1 MNAVSTQIPIAPARR
16 AIFRVFLACAAFF
29 ACLAMCTG
37 ALAQTSTADI
47 LGTITDPSGAT
58 LPDVTVTLVNLDT
71 RDTKTDVTTQGG
83 AFSFTNLNPGL
94 YKVSIAGKG
103 FNNINMNEVTLAAG
117 DRRRLDAKMTLGG
130 SNETVEVNT
139 SSPVLQTD
147 SSAVASTVTERAVQ
161 DLPLNGRNY
170 INLAQLIPGANEG
183 PPAGLSSGNRP
194 DDRRQTSSVSVN
206 GQSDIINDQLI
217 DGMDNN
223 ERVIGSIGVRP
234 SIDAIAEVRILTNS
248 YSADAG
254 RSAGGVIN
262 IITKSGTNQFHG
274 SAYEYFRN
282 DILNA
287 YAYQFGLHNKKTKLR
302 QNQFGGSFG
311 GPIFRDRTFFF
322 GDVELFRLVQGNAP
336 STATVPSLLE
346 QQHPGDFSDRL
357 ANGSASPLICAGTTL
372 APINGRTNPAA
383 QNPNCVYRKYD
394 DPGSSAKAGDWN
406 PTNIIPANELDPV
419 ALKYFALY
427 PAPNIGTNQ
436 YGGSRTRTQF
446 STVYDIRV
454 DHKISAKDSLF
465 GRYTTNSVSTFTIA
479 TPFPISTALGSPL
492 DPGTGFNGTSPQT
505 ARNIQL
511 NYGHTFTSNL
521 LMSLGA
527 GYTFIDNF
535 STPLNYGTNPNT
547 AFGQPNIN
555 VSPIT
560 SGLAPI
566 SVTGSNGVG
575 YSGYFTPLHNKD
587 NTYQI
592 NGAVFYS
599 RGNHSVKVG
608 AALIRRYASNQQD
621 GAGEGNWTFPGF
633 TGLLTGVFSSV
644 TRNNSLYVPQYRSWE
659 PSFFLQD
666 DWHASQKLTLNLGV
680 RYDVFTPFTETGN
693 HLANLDLNTGKI
705 VTAGVNGVSRTAG
718 VKTDYRNISPR
729 LGFAYTVQPGTV
741 VRGGFGLSYFPANL
755 TSSSNLKNQPFVSV
769 YGTCNSRSDP
779 ASTPCLAAYQY
790 FQNGLPLP
798 APTDPTNPTGSIPAA
813 EDFNFKSS
821 YLEQFNMVVQQQLAG
836 SVLTVAYVGALG
848 RRLYDNIGDI
858 NRIIPNANGTTA
870 GQVRPYSGLLPKVT
884 TINGLFSNGSS
895 NYHSLQVSFERR
907 FSHGIGFNANT
918 TWAHN
923 LDNVST
929 ISGGGGG
936 GNAQVLRTRAKD
948 DYGNAD
954 LDQRNRVVVAVN
966 YAPTYG
972 ASFTG
977 IKGGFVK
984 GWQANLIN
992 VWSTGL
998 STNVLNGSNV
1008 SGTSPNGGGD
1018 RPNQVLSNTTGPTS
1032 CPNSTSQTA
1041 ICYFNTA
1048 AYVAQAAGT
1057 LGNTRRNQLHGPP
1070 YRHLDLSL
1078 FKDIPLTERFK
1089 LQFRAEM
1096 FNAANQTNYANPSTG
1111 LTSATFGRLTATSV
1125 NYNPR
1130 VVQFALR
1137 LTF

>member
-1 MNAVSTQIPIAPARR
+1 MNADSPQCGAPAKDRLLR
-16 AIFRVFLACAAFF
+16 LLAVCAAFVVSVALF
-29 ACLAMCTG
+29 AGSPAR
-37 ALAQTSTADI
+37 AQTSTADI
-47 LGTITDPSGAT
+47 LGTITDPTGAT
-58 LPDVTVTLVNLDT
+58 LPDVTVTLLNLDT
-71 RDTKTDVTTQGG
+71 RDTRSDVTTQGG
-83 AFSFTNLNPGL
+83 AFSFTNLNPGR
-94 YKVSIAGKG
+94 YKVTIQGKG
-103 FNNINMNEVTLAAG
+103 FENISMNDVNVAAG
-117 DRRRLDAKMTLGG
+117 DRRRLDAKMTIGG

-170 INLAQLIPGANEG
+170 INLTQIIPGANEG
-183 PPAGLSSGNRP
+183 PPGGLSSGNRP

-206 GQSDIINDQLI
+206 GQSDVINDQLI

-262 IITKSGTNQFHG
+262 IITKSGTNQLHG

-287 YAYQFGLHNKKTKLR
+287 YAYQFGAHNKKTKLR
-302 QNQFGGSFG
+302 QNQFGGSLG
-311 GPIFRDRTFFF
+311 GPIFKDRTFFF
-322 GDVELFRLVQGNAP
+322 GDAEFFRLVQGNAP
-336 STATVPSLLE
+336 STATVPTLYE
-346 QQHPGDFSDRL
+346 EQHPGDFSDRL
-357 ANGSASPLICAGTTL
+357 PTGPGVPASSLNGTAVNCGAVSGA
-372 APINGRTNPAA
+372 TNPGL
-383 QNPNCVYRKYD
+383 QNPNCVYDKFT
-394 DPGSSAKAGDWN
+394 GQAIASN
-406 PTNIIPANELDPV
+406 VIPANQLDPV

-427 PAPNIGTNQ
+427 PAPNSGANQ
-436 YGGSRTRTQF
+436 YVGSRTRTQF
-446 STVYDIRV
+446 STVYDVRV
-454 DHKISAKDSLF
+454 DHKVSAKDSLF
-465 GRYTTNSVSTFTIA
+465 ARYTVNSIATFTIA
-479 TPFPISTALGSPL
+479 TPFPISNALGFAL

-535 STPLNYGTNPNT
+535 STPLNYGLSPNT
-547 AFGQPNIN
+547 TFGQPNIN
-555 VSPIT
+555 VSQIT

-566 SVTGSNGVG
+566 SVTGSNGIG
-575 YSGYFTPLHNKD
+575 YGGYFTPLHNKD

-599 RGNHSVKVG
+599 HGNQSIKVG

-633 TGLLTGVFSSV
+633 TGLLSGVFSSV

-659 PSFFLQD
+659 PSFFVQD

-693 HLANLDLNTGKI
+693 HIANLDLNTAKI

-718 VKTDYRNISPR
+718 VKTDYGDISPR
-729 LGFAYTVQPGTV
+729 IGFAYTVQPGTV

-769 YGTCNSRSDP
+769 YGVCNSHSGTTGGCDP
-779 ASTPCLAAYQY
+779 AFQF

-798 APTDPTNPTGSIPAA
+798 APTDVNKLAGSVPNV
-813 EDFNFKSS
+813 EDFNFKAS
-821 YLEQFNMVVQQQLAG
+821 YLEQFNLVVQQQLAG

-848 RRLYDNIGDI
+848 RRLYDNIADI
-858 NRIIPNANGTTA
+858 NRIVPNANGSTV
-870 GQVRPYSGLLPKVT
+870 GGVRPYSGVGVLPNVT
-884 TINGLFSNGSS
+884 TIGGLFSNGASKYS
-895 NYHSLQVSFERR
+895 SLQASFERR
-907 FSHGIGFNANT
+907 FSQGIGFNANT

-936 GNAQVLRTRAKD
+936 GNGQVLRTRALD

-954 LDQRNRVVVAVN
+954 LDQRNRIVVSVN
-966 YAPTYG
+966 YAPVYG
-972 ASFTG
+972 SSF
-977 IKGGFVK
+977 KGLKGAFVK

-992 VWSTGL
+992 VWATGL
-998 STNVLNGSNV
+998 SYNVVNGSNV
-1008 SGTSPNGGGD
+1008 SGTSPNGSAD
-1018 RPNQVLSNTTGPTS
+1018 RPNQVLSNTTT
-1032 CPNSTSQTA
+1032 PNCQNASTA
-1041 ICYFNTA
+1041 LCYFNTA
-1048 AYVAQAAGT
+1048 AYATQPVGT

-1078 FKDIPLTERFK
+1078 FKDFPLTERVK

-1096 FNAANQTNYANPSTG
+1096 FNAANQTNYANPTTG
-1111 LTSATFGRLTATSV
+1111 ITSATFGRLTATSV

-1137 LTF
+1137 ATF